1 MSHDKCAVRWGL
13 VGLGLVI
20 LFAFLLPSSLR
31 AADECSVCGTNL
43 EGKSYLMTDKVTN
56 EQKQVCTNCITSTQI
71 CYMCGMPV
79 GKTFMQLPDTRL
91 LCERDSNSVVQ
102 DPAEAKAI
110 CAGVKSTL
118 TLLLSRY
125 MVMPG
130 TNVTFNVADRV
141 AMQEIFKTPG
151 NGVECPNTMGCTRS
165 KADKN
170 HIKHEIT
177 VLSGL
182 PAPYLRATCA
192 HELTHAWMNENL
204 SAKRRGILSK
214 DAVEGFCE
222 FIAYYLMDTEHEEDQ
237 KQIIRRNAY
246 THGQVDL
253 YIQAEAQYGL
263 YEVVQWVRLGVDP
276 ELEADDLWK
285 VRSRGTFAAPTW
297 STNLV
302 VPVAAK
308 DQAQQPETLAL
319 TGLLWSRERP
329 VALINNIPFRPGQ
342 EGPVIVGKD
351 HVDIRCVE
359 IRTNSVV
366 IKTSGSSDTQE
377 LTLKG
382 K

>member
-1 MSHDKCAVRWGL
+1 MSHDKRAVRWGL
-13 VGLGLVI
+13 VLGLVT
-20 LFAFLLPSSLR
+20 LMAYLLPGSLR
-31 AADECSVCGTNL
+31 AADECSICGTNL
-43 EGKSYLMTDKVTN
+43 GGKSYLMTDKVSN
-56 EQKQVCTNCITSTQI
+56 EQKQVCTNCIASTEI

-79 GKTFMQLPDTRL
+79 GKTFLQLPDSRL

-102 DPAEAKAI
+102 DPQEAKAI

-125 MVMPG
+125 LVVPA

-165 KADKN
+165 RVTQN
-170 HIKHEIT
+170 RIKHEIT

-192 HELTHAWMNENL
+192 HELMHAWMNENL
-204 SAKRRGILSK
+204 SAKRKSTLSK
-214 DAVEGFCE
+214 DASEGFCE
-222 FIAYYLMDTEHEEDQ
+222 FIAYYLMDVEHEEDQ

-253 YIQAEAQYGL
+253 FIEAEARFGL
-263 YEVVQWVRLGVDP
+263 NEVVQWVRLGTDP
-276 ELEADDLWK
+276 ELDADDLWK
-285 VRSRGTFAAPTW
+285 VKSRGSFVAPSW

-308 DQAQQPETLAL
+308 DQPQQPDTLTL

-342 EGPVIVGKD
+342 EGPVAVGKD
-351 HVDIRCVE
+351 HVGVRCVE
-359 IRTNSVV
+359 IRTNSVL
-366 IKTSGSSDTQE
+366 IKTDGSSDTQE
-377 LTLKG
+377 LTLRG